1 MEKKGSLYPKFEKR
15 RLITDCFRDI
25 LRQAVDKMNN
35 QETIRNLIGEWIP
48 QQNETARKLEMTLSG
63 LNQMLSGASLF
74 PLTRFL
80 RFSVLL
86 LSVLFLWGCHGL
98 DTHNVTVSTSIR
110 KVATGKEKIDL
121 MSRYGLICVFTD
133 EVSPTQFFLR
143 DKQNNTTS
151 TATIDKGAFAAFFC
165 MPGTYY
171 FQKRSWV
178 KLAAGSVLFLHTNR
192 NSTNR
197 IYHFPNSSFL
207 TKKIEGDGI
216 NIIPADVLIPDLC
229 GTAYR
234 IGYYSTKAVINTILS
249 PLYIIWGTSFM
260 LNNIAHKAMNDSGDP
275 RFMIGGALVYFLTLW
290 SAVIMDRPGALCY
303 SGEIGAPS
311 SVPVTSS
318 PPPADVTPPPTYLV
332 SSPIE
337 TEPKFRKKSN
347 FASPPAFMAS
357 PVIRENVFGPGIHQN
372 QFGQPVKYHVPNWPA
387 NEPTQFLQ
395 VKPNVYGPGI
405 GQDQFGRPVTTRPA
419 F

>member
-1 MEKKGSLYPKFEKR
+1 MNKPK
-15 RLITDCFRDI
+15 
-25 LRQAVDKMNN
+25 
-35 QETIRNLIGEWIP
+35 TIWNLIGQWIP
-48 QQNETARKLEMTLSG
+48 QQNETPEKLGMTPSG
-63 LNQMLSGASLF
+63 PNQMLSEASLF

-98 DTHNVTVSTSIR
+98 DTHNITVSTSIR

-121 MSRYGLICVFTD
+121 MSRYGLLCVFTD
-133 EVSPTQFFLR
+133 EVSPTQFYIR
-143 DKQNNTTS
+143 DKENNTAS

-178 KLAAGSVLFLHTNR
+178 KLSAGSVLLLHTNR
-192 NSTNR
+192 KSTHR
-197 IYHFPNSSFL
+197 IYNFPNNSFL
-207 TKKIEGDGI
+207 TKKIEGDGV

-229 GTAYR
+229 GTGYR
-234 IGYYSTKAVINTILS
+234 IIYYSTKAVVNTVLS
-249 PLYIIWGTSFM
+249 PFYIIWGTSFM
-260 LNNIAHKAMNDSGDP
+260 LNNMARAAIDSGAP
-275 RFMIGGALVYFLTLW
+275 PYMIGGALVYFLTLW
-290 SAVIMDRPGALCY
+290 SKGLMEQERPGALCY

-311 SVPVTSS
+311 SAPVTSS
-318 PPPADVTPPPTYLV
+318 PPPPADVTPPPTYLV

-347 FASPPAFMAS
+347 FAPPPAFMAS
-357 PVIRENVFGPGIHQN
+357 PVIQENVFGPGIHQN

>member
-1 MEKKGSLYPKFEKR
+1 M
-15 RLITDCFRDI
+15 RLKSWLVF
-25 LRQAVDKMNN
+25 
-35 QETIRNLIGEWIP
+35 IP
-48 QQNETARKLEMTLSG
+48 
-63 LNQMLSGASLF
+63 F
-74 PLTRFL
+74 F
-80 RFSVLL
+80 VLAL
-86 LSVLFLWGCHGL
+86 LSLCGCYGL

-110 KVATGKEKIDL
+110 RVAMGEDKIDL
-121 MSRYGLICVFTD
+121 MSRFGLICVFTD

-143 DKQNNTTS
+143 DKKNNTTS
-151 TATIDKGAFAAFFC
+151 TATIDKDAFAAFFC

-178 KLAAGSVLFLHTNR
+178 KLSAGSVLLLHTNR
-192 NSTNR
+192 NSTHR
-197 IYHFPNSSFL
+197 IYQKDFPRGAFL

-216 NIIPADVLIPDLC
+216 NIIPADVFIPDLC
-229 GTAYR
+229 GTGYR
-234 IGYYSTKAVINTILS
+234 IVYYSTKAVINTILS
-249 PLYIIWGTSFM
+249 PFYIIWGTSFM

-290 SAVIMDRPGALCY
+290 SAVIMERPGALCY

-311 SVPVTSS
+311 SA
-318 PPPADVTPPPTYLV
+318 PPPAPAPATVMPPPTYLT
-332 SSPIE
+332 SSTIE
-337 TEPKFRKKSN
+337 TEPPFRKRNN
-347 FASPPAFMAS
+347 FAPAFTPPP
-357 PVIRENVFGPGIHQN
+357 PVIQENVFGPGIHQN
-372 QFGQPVKYHVPNWPA
+372 QFGQPVRYHVPNWPA